1 LIELFQPT
9 ELSMPRTVQH
19 NKIADAVV
27 IDAAPTD
34 NALRAIRMAK
44 GYSVEH
50 LALTCGLAI
59 DEIMDIESGK
69 DADPVKLRR
78 IAHALQLPE
87 DALIAPA
94 MTPAAEDRSAA

>member
-1 LIELFQPT
+1 
-9 ELSMPRTVQH
+9 MPRTVQH

-59 DEIMDIESGK
+59 NEIMDIESGK
-69 DADPVKLRR
+69 DADPAKLRR

-87 DALIAPA
+87 DALIAPP